1 MEPAQSLQRKRRPR
15 TSHSADPG
23 GPAGGK
29 RGAQEVRRQGCLF
42 RFSCNP
48 AAGAL
53 DTHSSRPPCPHRT
66 RDRCHLTPGFPLS
79 VAGAGGPEGGNSW
92 ETPRNRQAEPR
103 RSKWDGRAGRG
114 GCRSSVPPPS
124 PQHSTE
130 EKGQPAPAILTAG
143 PRSERSASS
152 RRRRYRAKQRPRAP
166 PEQSPHSAQAARH
179 CACRTPPLPH
189 PATGRLRCH
198 RPRRPPRHP
207 RTANQGGRG
216 PAGRGD

>member
-1 MEPAQSLQRKRRPR
+1 MTGVQTCALPISAQSLQRKRRPR

-92 ETPRNRQAEPR
+92 ETPAPRRAAPREASGGLPLLPPGAAGLARRPVPRIRLPSARAEPAAQPPACAPEWAPGTPR
-103 RSKWDGRAGRG
+103 RTAWERGLRPPQCTAAEAAHFRSGGALVPASLQGTATAHEIGRAS
-114 GCRSSVPPPS
+114 CRERVSSPV
-124 PQHSTE
+124 
-130 EKGQPAPAILTAG
+130 
-143 PRSERSASS
+143 
-152 RRRRYRAKQRPRAP
+152 
-166 PEQSPHSAQAARH
+166 
-179 CACRTPPLPH
+179 
-189 PATGRLRCH
+189 
-198 RPRRPPRHP
+198 
-207 RTANQGGRG
+207 
-216 PAGRGD
+216 